1 MSRAGGWL
9 AGAQETEE
17 SFYNPA
23 TAIRFCWD
31 LRQYTRST
39 PYFKLLYLLRN
50 SFLTVNKDSFPGI
63 YLPSIYPSQKRT
75 CFLVHP
81 SQ

>member
-1 MSRAGGWL
+1 MSRAGGWF

-39 PYFKLLYLLRN
+39 LCLLHLLCN
-50 SFLTVNKDSFPGI
+50 SFLTVKDSFPGI